1 MKKRMTLV
9 LALLGMAVL
18 WSACLIAMLDYPGYG
33 EYPPIERFQR
43 FIDFPSGSTFSIR
56 NFDGN
61 IEISGWNEESLEV
74 YAEKLIELPQN
85 AQFSLWSKDWNKH
98 GPKIEFENTDI
109 GAKINTRSPNPEGE
123 DCVVDFYINVPH
135 EVLLRDIVAR
145 DGDVLVRDLYGDV
158 WVDLR
163 SGQIEVDNF
172 SGSLTASVREG
183 SIRATLYD
191 LREKDSIRLTN
202 RSGDITLFLEAD
214 ASVDITSASPSGE
227 VFMEFDSEVPVE
239 DGRLKVRL
247 GQGGASISLNAQ
259 DGDIRIYKIEET
271 GDDKR

>member
-1 MKKRMTLV
+1 MKNRIPLV
-9 LALLGMAVL
+9 LTLLGMSVL
-18 WSACLIAMLDYPGYG
+18 WSACLIAMLDYPGYS
-33 EYPPIERFQR
+33 EYPPVERFQR
-43 FIDFPSGSTFSIR
+43 SIDFPSGSIFSIR

-61 IEISGWNEESLEV
+61 IEISGWDEESLEV

-98 GPKIEFENTDI
+98 SPKIEFESTDI

-123 DCVVDFYINVPH
+123 DCVVDYYISVPH

-163 SGQIEVDNF
+163 IGQIEVDNY

-191 LREKDSIRLTN
+191 LRETDSVRLTS
-202 RSGDITLFLEAD
+202 RSGDITLFLEAN
-214 ASVDITSASPSGE
+214 ASVDITCDSPDGE
-227 VFMEFDSEVPVE
+227 VFMEFDSKTPVE
-239 DGRLKVRL
+239 DGRLKVQL
-247 GQGGASISLNAQ
+247 EGGGASISLNAQ
-259 DGDIRIYKIEET
+259 DGDIRVYKIKES
-271 GDDKR
+271 GVNKR